1 MNAACKQ
8 VWELFF
14 DRNKQTARYFF
25 SPKKKK
31 GLTKDYERI
40 AVWGLQTMVS
50 HLQIPHKNEE
60 ENSCIEGKRN
70 LGELE

>member
-1 MNAACKQ
+1 MLH
-8 VWELFF
+8 V
-14 DRNKQTARYFF
+14 NKFENCFLTETNRLQDI
-25 SPKKKK
+25 SSVQKKKK

-60 ENSCIEGKRN
+60 ENSCIEVKRN